1 MHDNVNEKGGCAK
14 RYEKLSA
21 MRDIYLDRAREAAK
35 YTIPSL
41 IPESGHGAST
51 KIYTPYQ
58 GIGARGVNNLA
69 SKLLLS
75 LLPPNS
81 PFFAMRLDDFTV
93 TELAQQEGARAK
105 VDEALNKYERA
116 VMTEIENSGMRSPI
130 FESLKHLIVGGNVLL
145 YLPPEGG
152 ARVFPLNRYVVKRDP
167 MGEVLEIIIKETRPV
182 NSLPEDVVEQLKEGG
197 MDEDKFDLPSE
208 SQDGMRPNDKEVD
221 IYTYLYREKG
231 KYHTHQE
238 IRGVKIEGTEGNYP
252 LDKSPMIALRWTRI
266 DGEDY
271 GRGYIEEYLGDL
283 VSLEGLSKAVLEGT
297 AASAKVVF
305 LVSPN
310 GSTKVRDIARAENG
324 AIVAGNAAEVST
336 LQVGKQ
342 ADLSVAMAT
351 IQTITERM
359 SYAFLLNSAIQRA
372 GERVTAEE
380 VRFMAGELED
390 ALGGVY
396 SILSQ
401 EFQLPL
407 VNRIIARMTRQNR
420 LPKLPKGVA
429 NPTIVTGLEALG
441 RGHDLNKYQMM
452 MSALGPLGPEVV
464 GKYMNM
470 GDYITRIGTAL
481 GIDMSGLIKS
491 EEDLAAEAQAQQE
504 QMQQMMMADM
514 AKQAIGPVA
523 KEASQEIRETSQ
535 AVAGIKG

>member
-1 MHDNVNEKGGCAK
+1 MITEDKGGCAK

-21 MRDIYLDRAREAAK
+21 NRDIYLERARDAAK
-35 YTIPSL
+35 YTIPAL
-41 IPESGHGAST
+41 IPPSGHGAST
-51 KIYTPYQ
+51 KLYTPYQ

-81 PFFAMRLDDFTV
+81 PFFAMKLDDFTI
-93 TELAQQEGARAK
+93 TELAQKEGARAK

-116 VMTEIENSGMRSPI
+116 VMTEIENSGMRAPV
-130 FESLKHLIVGGNVLL
+130 FEVLKHLIVAGNALM

-152 ARVFPLNRYVVKRDP
+152 ARVFPLSRYVVKRDP
-167 MGEVLEIIIKETRPV
+167 MGAVLEIIVKETR
-182 NSLPEDVVEQLKEGG
+182 SIAALPEDIKEHIEGIDTNG
-197 MDEDKFDLPSE
+197 LPSDTNH
-208 SQDGMRPNDKEVD
+208 DGRAEDATVD
-221 IYTYLYREKG
+221 IFTRIYREKNTY
-231 KYHTHQE
+231 KLYQE
-238 IRGVKIEGTEGNYP
+238 VRGYKIPGTDGSYP
-252 LDKSPMIALRWTRI
+252 IDKPPMLALRWTSI

-271 GRGYIEEYLGDL
+271 GRGYIEEYIGDL
-283 VSLEGLSKAVLEGT
+283 ISLEGLSKAVLEGT

-305 LVSPN
+305 MVAPN
-310 GSTKVRDIARAENG
+310 GTTKARDIAKAENG
-324 AIVAGNAAEVST
+324 AIVAGNPAEVGV

-342 ADLSVAMAT
+342 ADLSVAMST
-351 IQTITERM
+351 IQTITERLA
-359 SYAFLLNSAIQRA
+359 YAFLMNSAIRRS

-380 VRFMAGELED
+380 VRYMAGELED

-407 VNRIIARMTRQNR
+407 VNRIIARMTRKKK
-420 LPKLPKGVA
+420 LPALPKGVA
-429 NPTIVTGLEALG
+429 SPTIVTGLEALG

-452 MSALGPLGPEVV
+452 LSALTPLGPEALMGHLNV
-464 GKYMNM
+464 

-491 EEDLAAEAQAQQE
+491 EEQLAQEQAQAQE
-504 QMQQMMMADM
+504 QMQQQQMMDM
-514 AKQAIGPVA
+514 AKSAVGPVA
-523 KEASQEIRETSQ
+523 SEVSKGVREA
-535 AVAGIKG
+535 AVAAAGPQQGK